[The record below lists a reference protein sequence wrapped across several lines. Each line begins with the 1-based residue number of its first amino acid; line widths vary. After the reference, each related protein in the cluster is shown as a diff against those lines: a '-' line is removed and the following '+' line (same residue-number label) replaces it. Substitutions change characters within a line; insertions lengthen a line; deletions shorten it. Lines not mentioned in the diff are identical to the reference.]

1 MNDANQTS
9 KEFINQERREIL
21 HQIDTWLEIPMI
33 GLSLVWTVLLIV
45 EFVWGLNSFL
55 NGVSITIWVVF
66 ILEFTLRL
74 LLAPQKLHY
83 LKHNWL
89 TAIALFLP
97 VIRIFRVARIMRVFG
112 TVRGVQGVQLMRVL
126 ARINSGMRRI
136 AKSATRRGLGY
147 VLTSTLI
154 VISIGAAGMY
164 KFERDVTGSIIT
176 SYGDAIWWTA
186 MVMTTM
192 GSDYFPKT
200 PEGRM
205 LCFLLAVYASAIFGY
220 LTATLATFFVGQDAN
235 DVTDDGIA
243 SEKSV
248 RSLQAEIIALRQEIR
263 SRLEG

>member
-1 MNDANQTS
+1 MSDANQTS
-9 KEFINQERREIL
+9 KEFINKERREIL

-33 GLSLVWTVLLIV
+33 GLSLVWTVLLII

-55 NGVSITIWVVF
+55 NGVSITIWIIF
-66 ILEFTLRL
+66 ILEFALRL

-89 TAIALFLP
+89 TAVALFLP
-97 VIRIFRVARIMRVFG
+97 VVRIFRMARIVRILG

-126 ARINSGMRRI
+126 ARINGGMKRI

-147 VLTSTLI
+147 VLISTLL
-154 VISIGAAGMY
+154 VISLGAAGMY
-164 KFERDVTGSIIT
+164 NFERNVPESVLT

-205 LCFLLAVYASAIFGY
+205 LCFLLAVYAFAIFGY
-220 LTATLATFFVGQDAN
+220 LTATLATFFVSQDAN
-235 DVTDDGIA
+235 DEDGIA

-248 RSLQAEIIALRQEIR
+248 RSLQAEISALRQEIR
-263 SRLEG
+263 SHPK